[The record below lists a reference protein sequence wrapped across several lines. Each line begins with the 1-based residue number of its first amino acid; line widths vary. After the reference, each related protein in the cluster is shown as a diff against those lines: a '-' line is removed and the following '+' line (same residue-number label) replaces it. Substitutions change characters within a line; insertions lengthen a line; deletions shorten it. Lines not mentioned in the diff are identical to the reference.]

1 VTPTFTLENL
11 MTIELQSTS
20 ELVAGRTDTLMLS
33 SGVSV
38 PVRLSQAPLAEA
50 VDAVLLRRPEDLT
63 VLARL
68 PEFPALH
75 RLLEGHDEAARLAEH
90 KRDLLAAMS
99 KGIQVFGAH
108 RIGQSVVNDARR
120 VGIAVHGLLDNDSA
134 KAGQRLDGI
143 EVFHPAAVDLSDAVV
158 VVASGRYSNDIIR
171 QIKARCGLVVNFHE
185 FLYATDSA
193 HGPEPTFAN
202 LPKDV
207 LTSPLRYVSAFLRLD
222 DEQSRQAFNGL
233 IDMRMSLSIEPADA
247 HKSPFADEY
256 FDKAF
261 VSAAQAHH
269 FVDAGAF
276 NGDTLASLER
286 HFGPVE
292 RAYLFEPEMAPYYSA
307 LKRFSDRPNVLLF
320 NMGLDSD
327 YSRFEYDP
335 VLSCNLA
342 GEVTGPIPDNIT
354 SYIQGVPLDH
364 LVQGKVGLF
373 KLDIEGME
381 ERALLG
387 ASTII
392 QREKPVLAVCAYHRA
407 DDFWK
412 LIDTVTAIRPDY
424 RVAIRHY
431 ADILH
436 DISLYFY

>member
-1 VTPTFTLENL
+1 MNF
-11 MTIELQSTS
+11 ELRSTS
-20 ELVAGRTDTLMLS
+20 ELVAGRTAAYVLS

-38 PVRLSQAPLAEA
+38 PVCLSQAPLAEA
-50 VDAVLLRRPEDLT
+50 IDAVLLRRPEDLE

-68 PEFPALH
+68 PEFAALH
-75 RLLEGHDEAARLAEH
+75 RLLESHDEAVRLAER
-90 KRDLLAAMS
+90 KGDLLAAMS
-99 KGIQVFGAH
+99 KGIHVFGAH

-120 VGIAVHGLLDNDSA
+120 VGITVSGLLDNDPA
-134 KAGQRLDGI
+134 KSGQRLDGI
-143 EVFHPAAVDLSDAVV
+143 EVFNPAAIDLSDSVV
-158 VVASGRYSNDIIR
+158 VVASGRHSNEIIR
-171 QIKARCGLVVNFHE
+171 QIKGRCGRVINFHE

-193 HGPEPTFAN
+193 HGPESTFAN
-202 LPKDV
+202 LTKDI
-207 LTSPLRYVSAFLRLD
+207 LAGPYRYLSAFLRLN
-222 DEQSRQAFNGL
+222 DEQSRWAFNGL
-233 IDMRMSLSIEPADA
+233 IDMRMSLSIEPADV

-261 VSAAQAHH
+261 VSAERARH

-292 RAYLFEPEMAPYYSA
+292 RAYLFEPEMAPYYAA
-307 LKRFSDRPNVLLF
+307 LKRFSERPEVLLF

-342 GEVTGPIPDNIT
+342 GEVTGPIPSNIT
-354 SYIQGVPLDH
+354 SYIQGVPLEQ
-364 LVQGKVGLF
+364 LVAGKVGLF

-381 ERALLG
+381 EKALLG
-387 ASTII
+387 ATAVIR
-392 QREKPVLAVCAYHRA
+392 REKPVLAVCAYHRA
-407 DDFWK
+407 DDYWK

-436 DISLYFY
+436 DITLYFY

>member
-1 VTPTFTLENL
+1 MKF
-11 MTIELQSTS
+11 ELQSTS
-20 ELVAGRTDTLMLS
+20 QWVAGRTQTLLLS

-38 PVRLSQAPLAEA
+38 PVRLSQAPLSEA
-50 VDAVLLRRPEDLT
+50 VDAVLLRGPEDLE

-90 KRDLLAAMS
+90 KRGLLAAMS
-99 KGIQVFGAH
+99 KGIHVFGAH
-108 RIGQSVVNDARR
+108 RIGQSIVNDARR
-120 VGIAVHGLLDNDSA
+120 VGIAVAGLLDNDQA

-143 EVFHPAAVDLSDAVV
+143 EVFHPTSIDLSDAVV
-158 VVASGRYSNDIIR
+158 VVASGRYSNEIIR
-171 QIKARCGLVVNFHE
+171 QIKDRCARVVNFHE

-193 HGPEPTFAN
+193 HISEPTFAN
-202 LPKDV
+202 LPHDT
-207 LTSPLRYVSAFLRLD
+207 LAGPLRYLSAFLRLG

-233 IDMRMSLSIEPADA
+233 IEMRMSLSTEPADA
-247 HKSPFADEY
+247 HKSPFTDEY
-256 FDKAF
+256 FDSAF
-261 VSAAQAHH
+261 VSAEQARH

-292 RAYLFEPEMAPYYSA
+292 RAYLFEPEMAPYYAA
-307 LKRFSDRPNVLLF
+307 LKRFSDRPHVLLF

-335 VLSCNLA
+335 ALSCNLA
-342 GEVTGPIPDNIT
+342 GEVTGPIPGNIT
-354 SYIQGVPLDH
+354 SYIQGVPLEQ
-364 LVQGKVGLF
+364 LVSGKVGLF

-381 ERALLG
+381 ERALFG
-387 ASTII
+387 ATAVIR
-392 QREKPVLAVCAYHRA
+392 REKPVLAVCAYHRA

-424 RVAIRHY
+424 RVGIRHY

-436 DISLYFY
+436 DITLYFY

>member
-1 VTPTFTLENL
+1 

-20 ELVAGRTDTLMLS
+20 ELLSGRTDTRVLS

-50 VDAVLLRRPEDLT
+50 FDAVLLRRPEDLA

-68 PEFPALH
+68 PDFPALH

-90 KRDLLAAMS
+90 KRELLALMS
-99 KGIQVFGAH
+99 EGIQVFGAH

-120 VGIAVHGLLDNDSA
+120 TGIVVHGLLDNDPL
-134 KAGQRLDGI
+134 KTGKHLDGV
-143 EVFHPAAVDLSDAVV
+143 EVFHPDANDLSDAVV
-158 VVASGRYSNDIIR
+158 VVASGRYSNEIIR
-171 QIKARCGLVVNFHE
+171 QLKGRCRRVVNYHE
-185 FLYATDSA
+185 FLFATDA
-193 HGPEPTFAN
+193 THCPESTFAN
-202 LPKDV
+202 LPLDV
-207 LTSPLRYVSAFLRLD
+207 LDEPLRYVSAFLRLD
-222 DEQSRQAFNGL
+222 DEQSRRVFNGL
-233 IDMRMSLSIEPADA
+233 IDMRMSLSIEAADA

-261 VSAAQAHH
+261 VSAEQARH

-292 RAYLFEPEMAPYYSA
+292 RAYLFEPEMAPYYAA

-320 NMGLDSD
+320 NLGLDSD

-342 GEVTGPIPDNIT
+342 GEVIGPIPDNIT

-364 LVQGKVGLF
+364 LVPGKVGLF

-381 ERALLG
+381 AKALLG
-387 ASTII
+387 ATAII
-392 QREKPVLAVCAYHRA
+392 RRERPVLAVCAYHRG

-412 LIDTVTAIRPDY
+412 LMDTVTSIRPDY
-424 RVAIRHY
+424 RIAIRHY

-436 DISLYFY
+436 DITLYFY

>member
-1 VTPTFTLENL
+1 
-11 MTIELQSTS
+11 MTVELQSIS
-20 ELVAGRTDTLMLS
+20 ELVAGRTDTLVLS
-33 SGVSV
+33 TGVSV
-38 PVRLSQAPLAEA
+38 AVRLSQAPLEEA
-50 VDAVLLRRPEDLT
+50 VDAVLLRRPEDLH

-75 RLLEGHDEAARLAEH
+75 RLLEGQGDASRLARH
-90 KRDLLAAMS
+90 KQELLASMS
-99 KGIQVFGAH
+99 NGIHVFGAH

-120 VGIAVHGLLDNDSA
+120 LGIAVLSMLDNDSA
-134 KAGQRLDGI
+134 KTGKHLDGV
-143 EVFHPAAVDLSDAVV
+143 EVFHPETSDLSDSVV
-158 VVASGRYSNDIIR
+158 VVASGRYSNEIIR
-171 QIKARCGLVVNFHE
+171 QIEARCRRVVNFHE

-193 HGPEPTFAN
+193 HGPESTFAN
-202 LPKDV
+202 LANDTLAGPF
-207 LTSPLRYVSAFLRLD
+207 RYLSAFLRLD
-222 DEQSRQAFNGL
+222 DEHSRLAFNGL
-233 IDMRMSLSIEPADA
+233 IEMRMSLSIHPADA

-261 VSAAQAHH
+261 VSAEQARN

-286 HFGPVE
+286 HFGPVD
-292 RAYLFEPEMAPYYSA
+292 RAYLFEPEMAPYYAA

-354 SYIQGVPLDH
+354 SYIQGVPLAQ
-364 LVQGKVGLF
+364 LVPGKVGLF

-381 ERALLG
+381 ARALRG
-387 ASTII
+387 ATVVI

-436 DISLYFY
+436 DITLYFY